1 MIAAPALPS
10 PRRSPRTID
19 YLQLAQ
25 APTVLSYGVGVD
37 STAMLIELVHQGRK
51 PDLVLTADPG
61 AEKPETYA
69 YLDLMRDWMARH
81 DIEFHVVRYVTK
93 RFKHHPPY
101 ADLAGSLLT
110 NGCLPSIA
118 FGRSSCSLKY
128 KAAPQEA
135 FIKAWAPALEAWA
148 RGDKVIRYIGY
159 DAGKRDGQRY
169 AHAATIHDPL
179 FDNRYPLRDWGWD
192 RSACEVR
199 IRAEGLP
206 VPPKSSCVFCTA
218 MKVDE
223 VRALPDYWLRMI
235 VLIEAR
241 AAPRLR
247 TVEGLWRRATKT
259 RPGRMT
265 DFIREERLLPEAEID
280 SIIASAPTS
289 LVRFQEMAA
298 HHPPETRP
306 TLETWLQRFH
316 ALQIDGDPHEQA
328 SHEPVD
334 AHQHRRAA

>member
-1 MIAAPALPS
+1 MTGPAKRVAPIPTPLN
-10 PRRSPRTID
+10 REVEYLDVQRS
-19 YLQLAQ
+19 
-25 APTVLSYGVGVD
+25 PTVLCYGVGVD
-37 STAMLIELVHQGRK
+37 STALLIELVSQGRK

-69 YLDLMRDWMARH
+69 YLDLMRDWMKQR

-93 RFKHHPPY
+93 RFKNYPPY

-128 KAAPQEA
+128 KAAPQES
-135 FIKAWAPALEAWA
+135 FIKTWKPAIDAWA

-159 DAGKRDGQRY
+159 DAGKRDSQRY
-169 AHAATIHDPL
+169 SHAVTIEDPL
-179 FDNRYPLRDWGWD
+179 FDNSYPLRLWGWD
-192 RSACEVR
+192 REACENR

-218 MKVDE
+218 MKPDE

-247 TVEGLWRRATKT
+247 TVEGLWRRATRT

-265 DFIREERLLPEAEID
+265 DFIRTEKLLPEADIEA
-280 SIIASAPTS
+280 IIASAPTS
-289 LVRFQEMAA
+289 LVRFQEQASHQPVEA
-298 HHPPETRP
+298 RP
-306 TLETWLQRFH
+306 TLETWLERFH
-316 ALQIDGDPHEQA
+316 TQDGRITA
-328 SHEPVD
+328 
-334 AHQHRRAA
+334 